1 MSKKFSEKWREE
13 KEAKKRK
20 RLEKDGSI
28 KPDADVGKG
37 LDQVMKKE
45 QQIDLAT
52 LRDKHLFIATPA
64 YGGLVGEAYLK
75 AMVKVGIMFKQYN
88 LNFTLCTIANES
100 LITRGR
106 NTLTAMFMSD
116 PKFTDMM
123 FIDADIHFEAES
135 VLKLWAH
142 INNPNNPKVEVAIG
156 SYPKK
161 SINWPQIYQAVKKGA
176 TPDEM
181 QLHQGSYVL
190 NIRTDDKGRIPLQ
203 DGLIPVYD
211 GGTGFM
217 MYKKQVIQRMFD
229 KWPELHYKNDL
240 NTDPK
245 HDPYMYALFDT
256 LIDPK
261 TRRYLSEDY
270 TFCRRYQELGGQIW
284 MDPSI
289 NLDHQ
294 GNYLFKGNIANQFTY
309 SGEATSDEMKDI
321 NKQME
326 NNISPTP
333 NEANPEGTPGDDTK
347 F

>member
-1 MSKKFSEKWREE
+1 MSKKFSEKWKEE
-13 KEAKKRK
+13 KEAKKKK
-20 RLEKDGSI
+20 RLEKAGVKDT
-28 KPDADVGKG
+28 AEVGKG
-37 LDQVMKKE
+37 LDQVMKREIK
-45 QQIDLAT
+45 IDLNT
-52 LRDKHLFIATPA
+52 LKDKHLFIATPA

-75 AMVKVGIMFKQYN
+75 AMVKVGILFKQYN

-135 VLKLWAH
+135 VIKLWAH
-142 INNPNNPKVEVAIG
+142 LNNPNLENTEVVVGA
-156 SYPKK
+156 YPKK
-161 SINWPQIYQAVKKGA
+161 SINWKQMHQAVKDGA
-176 TPDEM
+176 SVEEM
-181 QLHQGSYVL
+181 QHHQGSYVL
-190 NIRTDDKGRIPLQ
+190 NMRADNKGRIPLQ

-217 MYKKQVIQRMFD
+217 MYKREVIQRMMD
-229 KWPELHYKNDL
+229 KWPDLHYKNDL
-240 NTDPK
+240 NTNPK

-256 LIDPK
+256 IIDPT

-270 TFCRRYQELGGQIW
+270 TFCRRYQELGGTIW

-294 GNYLFKGNIANQFTY
+294 GNYLFKGNISNQFTY
-309 SGEATSDEMKDI
+309 SGEATQEEMKTI
-321 NKQME
+321 NEEME
-326 NNISPTP
+326 KNIAPTP
-333 NEANPEGTPGDDTK
+333 NEEKSGDRSSDDTAL
-347 F
+347 